1 MNHRISP
8 PQYIPEWDKFHFTDH
23 VHYRMAQRNLSKH
36 DLRFV
41 LQFGQ
46 RFRRNGVIFVF
57 LRGRDIP
64 NHKLVSKHFDRLEG
78 TVVVLSRENPDRI
91 ITAYRDRQNGMRRIR
106 RNKKQRRR
114 YS

>member
-1 MNHRISP
+1 
-8 PQYIPEWDKFHFTDH
+8 
-23 VHYRMAQRNLSKH
+23 MAQRNLSRH

-46 RFRRNGVIFVF
+46 RLRRGGVIFVF

-64 NHKLVSKHFDRLEG
+64 DHKLVSKHFDRLEG
-78 TVVVLSRENPDRI
+78 TTVVLSRENPDCI
-91 ITAYRDRQNGMRRIR
+91 ITTYRDRQNGFRRIR
-106 RNKKQRRR
+106 RKNQRRR